1 MCSYAL
7 LMVFDSGQEI
17 LALVVS
23 PLSYAV
29 KDPAFL
35 SAAAPAFDIH
45 IFGVR
50 VNRTEDR
57 YKIHPPLH
65 PPV

>member
-1 MCSYAL
+1 
-7 LMVFDSGQEI
+7 MVFDSGQEI
-17 LALVVS
+17 LVLVVS

-35 SAAAPAFDIH
+35 PAAAPAFDIH

-50 VNRTEDR
+50 VNRTEDS
-57 YKIHPPLH
+57 YKIHPP
-65 PPV
+65 V